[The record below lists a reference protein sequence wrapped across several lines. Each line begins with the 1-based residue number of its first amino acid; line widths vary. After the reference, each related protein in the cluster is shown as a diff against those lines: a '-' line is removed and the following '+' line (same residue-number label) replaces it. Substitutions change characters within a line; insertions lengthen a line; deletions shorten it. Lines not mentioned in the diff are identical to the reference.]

1 MLGNFLPN
9 PAVSVIMP
17 VFNCAKYIHNAI
29 ESVLNQSFTDFEFI
43 IVDDASTDKSAEIIL
58 SFQDPR
64 INFVPLEK
72 NIGPGPTRNI
82 GIDLAKGEWGAFID
96 ADDAWHKQR
105 LEKLIHLGKMT
116 PGSFVADDLLMC
128 LSGKSHDFLPWT
140 TFFKKIGLQRFFKE
154 SDVSLITP
162 LNFIRYALGL
172 IHPLVPLKI
181 IKKSNIR
188 FTDLRR
194 NQDMEF
200 FMQLFKHK
208 LQLFVLNEPLY
219 IYRASHKAASD
230 SEKYLQVLLAY
241 EYLLQ
246 DDGYDKDINKAL
258 LKKYIEVAQY
268 GLFLVYLK
276 EGKWKKLFRMTYS
289 SPGVAREFLQNIPQ
303 FCRRRWV
310 ALHNKI

>member
-1 MLGNFLPN
+1 MLGNFLHN

-17 VFNCAKYIHNAI
+17 VFNCEEYVQNAI
-29 ESVLNQSFTDFEFI
+29 ESVISQSFTDFEFI
-43 IVDDASTDKSAEIIL
+43 IVDDASSDKSAEIIL

-64 INFVPLEK
+64 INFVRLEK
-72 NIGPGPTRNI
+72 NIGPGPARNI

-96 ADDAWHKQR
+96 ADDAWDKKR
-105 LEKLIHLGKMT
+105 LEKLIHLGKMN
-116 PGSFVADDLLMC
+116 PRSFVADDLLMC
-128 LSGKSHDFLPWT
+128 LSGKSNDFLPYT
-140 TFFKKIGLQRFFKE
+140 TFFKKIGLKRFFRE

-172 IHPLVPLKI
+172 IHPLVPMNI

-188 FTDLRR
+188 FADLRR

-219 IYRASHKAASD
+219 IYRVTHKATSD

-246 DDGYDKDINKAL
+246 DNDYDKDINKAL
-258 LKKYIEVAQY
+258 LNKYIEVAQY

-276 EGKWKKLFRMTYS
+276 EGKWKKVFRMIYS
-289 SPGVAREFLQNIPQ
+289 SPGIAREFLQNIPQ
-303 FCRRRWV
+303 YCLRQWV
-310 ALHNKI
+310 ALKNNN